1 MSDASTT
8 GFDRQGLDDAFA
20 ADELRKSNLILEGQ
34 MLEARQQWD
43 EAAQKFAQAAEQEER
58 LGDHCTK
65 LGLNERASLH
75 LFSAASCWARA
86 GNFYRAIALC
96 DDLLHRAYVSEPLR
110 QRIQEYAHAL
120 RGRRTQW
127 QSGLPLLATP
137 AGV

>member
-1 MSDASTT
+1 MSNPSTT

-20 ADELRKSNLILEGQ
+20 AEEVRKSNLILEGR

-43 EAAQKFAQAAEQEER
+43 EASQKFAQAAEQEER
-58 LGDHCTK
+58 LGNHCAAGG
-65 LGLNERASLH
+65 LGERAPLH

-96 DDLLHRAYVSEPLR
+96 DDLLRRSDVSESLR
-110 QRIQEYAHAL
+110 QRIQDYAQTL
-120 RGRRTQW
+120 RGRRAQW
-127 QSGLPLLATP
+127 LSGLPQLAVP

>member
-1 MSDASTT
+1 MSDPSTT

-20 ADELRKSNLILEGQ
+20 ADEVRKSNLILEGR

-43 EAAQKFAQAAEQEER
+43 EAAQKFAQAAEQEEH
-58 LGDHCTK
+58 LGNHCAT
-65 LGLNERASLH
+65 LGLSDRASLH

-96 DDLLHRAYVSEPLR
+96 DGLLRRGDVSEPLR
-110 QRIQEYAHAL
+110 QQIQDYAHAV
-120 RGRRTQW
+120 RGRRAQW
-127 QSGLPLLATP
+127 LTGLPQLATP